1 MRIEFEIVSGARVGA
16 RKAFEKSYIALGRD
30 TLSDVRFDP
39 EADLDVST
47 KHSAVLLSGDGYVVR
62 DLGSRN
68 GTFVNGQR
76 IAADTPLAD
85 GDVIRCGGHGP
96 EVRVRMV
103 SEAAEQVMPKVA
115 APARPPAPPAQSVP
129 TGGAPAAAPKPAPK
143 SAPAVPPSGPSA
155 TSVLRA
161 EVKVGAQRLRGLL
174 VTLGIVVV
182 GAAAV
187 LVWQGT
193 QARKQTERLGSV
205 VDSLGREIANLESA
219 KALADSEAARLQREI
234 RGAANDPTRLST
246 LQAQY
251 STVQR
256 RQRDIVSAQG
266 VDYAAIQRA
275 NMAAVAVIVVRFA
288 DTTQIF
294 EGTAFSVSAQ
304 GLMLTN
310 RHTVANRDGEQAR
323 DVAIRFS
330 GSTDVLPARI
340 VRVAPDADLAVIQV
354 ESAGPFPA
362 VSGFAPRPVEAG
374 APIALLGF
382 PGGCGTC
389 ERPLGKLVSGSVT
402 SASDSILEIDAFSGT
417 GASGSPIFDRNG
429 LVVGVLVGGRGGAS
443 STEIVGLPARR
454 AQALLAV
461 Q

>member
-1 MRIEFEIVSGARVGA
+1 M
-16 RKAFEKSYIALGRD
+16 
-30 TLSDVRFDP
+30 
-39 EADLDVST
+39 
-47 KHSAVLLSGDGYVVR
+47 
-62 DLGSRN
+62 
-68 GTFVNGQR
+68 
-76 IAADTPLAD
+76 
-85 GDVIRCGGHGP
+85 
-96 EVRVRMV
+96 
-103 SEAAEQVMPKVA
+103 
-115 APARPPAPPAQSVP
+115 
-129 TGGAPAAAPKPAPK
+129 
-143 SAPAVPPSGPSA
+143 
-155 TSVLRA
+155 
-161 EVKVGAQRLRGLL
+161 
-174 VTLGIVVV
+174 
-182 GAAAV
+182 
-187 LVWQGT
+187 
-193 QARKQTERLGSV
+193 
-205 VDSLGREIANLESA
+205 
-219 KALADSEAARLQREI
+219 
-234 RGAANDPTRLST
+234 
-246 LQAQY
+246 
-251 STVQR
+251 
-256 RQRDIVSAQG
+256 
-266 VDYAAIQRA
+266 DYAAIQRA

-362 VSGFAPRPVEAG
+362 VSGFAPEPMEAG

-382 PGGCGTC
+382 PGGCGAC
-389 ERPLGKLVSGSVT
+389 ERPRVKLVSGSVT

>member
-47 KHSAVLLSGDGYVVR
+47 KHAAVLLSGDGCVVR

-76 IAADTPLAD
+76 ITGDTPLAD

-96 EVRVRMV
+96 EARVRMV
-103 SEAAEQVMPKVA
+103 SEAAEQVLAKVVAPPRSA
-115 APARPPAPPAQSVP
+115 APA
-129 TGGAPAAAPKPAPK
+129 APAAPLKAPPGADPHAKPT
-143 SAPAVPPSGPSA
+143 GPSA

-161 EVKVGAQRLRGLL
+161 EVKASATRFRAVL
-174 VTLGIVVV
+174 VTLGIIVV
-182 GAAAV
+182 GALAV
-187 LVWQGT
+187 VIWQGRT
-193 QARKQTERLGSV
+193 ARQQTAQLGSAI
-205 VDSLGREIANLESA
+205 DSLGRELA
-219 KALADSEAARLQREI
+219 ALRGLKVAADSEAARLQREI
-234 RGAANDPTRLST
+234 RGAANDPTRLSA

-256 RQRDIVSAQG
+256 RRRDIVSAQG

-275 NMAAVAVIVVRFA
+275 NMAAVAVIVVRYA

-382 PGGCGTC
+382 PGGCGDC
-389 ERPLGKLVSGSVT
+389 ERPRVKLVSGSVT

>member
-1 MRIEFEIVSGARVGA
+1 
-16 RKAFEKSYIALGRD
+16 
-30 TLSDVRFDP
+30 
-39 EADLDVST
+39 VST
-47 KHSAVLLSGDGYVVR
+47 KHAVVVRSGDAFLVR

-68 GTFVNGQR
+68 GTFVNGHR
-76 IAADTPLAD
+76 VKADTPLAD
-85 GDVIRCGGHGP
+85 GDLIRCGAHGP
-96 EVRVRMV
+96 EARVRLV
-103 SEAAEQVMPKVA
+103 GEAAEQVMPKVS
-115 APARPPAPPAQSVP
+115 APV
-129 TGGAPAAAPKPAPK
+129 PKPAPK
-143 SAPAVPPSGPSA
+143 PGPSDGAPTPTPHAAASRAPSA

-161 EVKVGAQRLRGLL
+161 EVKAGSQRLRGLL
-174 VTLGIVVV
+174 LTLGIVVV
-182 GAAAV
+182 GALAV
-187 LVWQGT
+187 VIWQGRT
-193 QARKQTERLGSV
+193 AQQQTAQLGSAI
-205 VDSLGREIANLESA
+205 DSLGRELAALRHA
-219 KALADSEAARLQREI
+219 KLAADSEATRLQREI
-234 RGAANDPTRLST
+234 RGAANDPTRLGA

-256 RQRDIVSAQG
+256 RQRDIVTAQG
-266 VDYAAIQRA
+266 VDYTAIQRA
-275 NMAAVAVIVVRFA
+275 NTAAVAVIVVRFA

-340 VRVAPDADLAVIQV
+340 VRVSPDADLAVVQI

-362 VSGFAPRPVEAG
+362 VAGFAPGPMETG

-389 ERPLGKLVSGSVT
+389 ERPRAKLVSGSVT
-402 SASDSILEIDAFSGT
+402 SASDSVLEIDAFSGT

-429 LVVGVLVGGRGGAS
+429 LVVGVLFGGRGGAS
-443 STEIVGLPARR
+443 STEIVGVPARR
-454 AQALLAV
+454 ALALLAV
-461 Q
+461 K